1 MARLVQGHQTQRIL
15 ARRARARRS
24 PTQKGDKVVFSVS
37 DAFLPESDEARSAFI
52 DEGEVVGTVLDFSDS
67 GEIRQ
72 AFALVEIIRQQTLV
86 VPVGKLR
93 PAPGSRGCGAGST

>member
-1 MARLVQGHQTQRIL
+1 L
-15 ARRARARRS
+15 RRN

-37 DAFLPESDEARSAFI
+37 DAFLPESEEARNAFI

-67 GEIRQ
+67 GEIRR

-93 PAPGSRGCGAGST
+93 LAPGTRGLGAGSS